1 MNGLW
6 AALFTVAACGAW
18 MQLARR
24 CDPHYRRRLRLPPA
38 PFLLLGAEVFAAA
51 SCLVGFAVTAALAAM

>member
-1 MNGLW
+1 MNRLW
-6 AALFTVAACGAW
+6 AALFTVAACGGW

-38 PFLLLGAEVFAAA
+38 PLPLLGAEVFVAA
-51 SCLVGFAVTAALAAM
+51 SCLLGFAVTVALAAM